1 MNDFIRIAQIIICYV
16 VCKWEIAAYNILSN
30 RTIDT

>member
-1 MNDFIRIAQIIICYV
+1 MNAFIRIAQIIIRYI
-16 VCKWEIAAYNILSN
+16 VCKWEIAVYNILSN